1 VPLPIL
7 HHIAQALPCV
17 IPGPLGVSIA
27 ERPLHR
33 VGPRTVC
40 RQPEQRKVGVARQ
53 PLLDG
58 LRFINTGVIH
68 DDREARHPRS
78 RVRGVQHRQ
87 AVTKHPRVFAW
98 PEAIEHLARSH
109 RSHRERPRQSV
120 LRVLA
125 WCHPLCLRPLW
136 HPGRSA
142 LRQEV
147 ASACLRTPHHRMR
160 VPVGVMPPPPDQ
172 TVDPVRVVILGDPRG
187 PFPPPPIAWS
197 QRRTVSA
204 DTALPC
210 LALSVAARVAQR
222 HRVRH
227 QPYVCG
233 AALRKAPRARV
244 SQGSKTVGCTAT
256 ERGPSGSIRLP
267 RPPARYACTIRDTL
281 ERAQNRP
288 AAHRRKMWHASREPS
303 RVWRRTAR
311 LWPCS
316 AGGISRQVVDG
327 TVGAP

>member
-1 VPLPIL
+1 
-7 HHIAQALPCV
+7 
-17 IPGPLGVSIA
+17 
-27 ERPLHR
+27 
-33 VGPRTVC
+33 
-40 RQPEQRKVGVARQ
+40 VGVARQ

-109 RSHRERPRQSV
+109 RSQMERPRQSV

-187 PFPPPPIAWS
+187 PLPPPAH
-197 QRRTVSA
+197 
-204 DTALPC
+204 
-210 LALSVAARVAQR
+210 RVEPAS
-222 HRVRH
+222 HRVRRH
-227 QPYVCG
+227 RAAVFGLERGRACGPTPPG
-233 AALRKAPRARV
+233 AAPAVRM
-244 SQGSKTVGCTAT
+244 
-256 ERGPSGSIRLP
+256 RGGF
-267 RPPARYACTIRDTL
+267 A
-281 ERAQNRP
+281 
-288 AAHRRKMWHASREPS
+288 
-303 RVWRRTAR
+303 
-311 LWPCS
+311 
-316 AGGISRQVVDG
+316 
-327 TVGAP
+327 